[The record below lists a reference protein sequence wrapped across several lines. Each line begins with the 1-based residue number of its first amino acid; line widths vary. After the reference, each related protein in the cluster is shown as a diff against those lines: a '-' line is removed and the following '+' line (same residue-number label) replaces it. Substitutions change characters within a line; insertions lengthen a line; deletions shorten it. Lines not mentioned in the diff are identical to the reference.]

1 LPTIAPHTNNK
12 DLHDLCAILSQEGF
26 LPQAPDY
33 ARLVDLAFQEQV
45 AALLA
50 HRLSLQDF
58 PKEQSA
64 RLSQALMNAS
74 RISLLQSRA
83 FVQLNRRFQEMG
95 IRPIW
100 LKGLVL
106 AHTLYDA
113 PHLRPMGDL
122 DLLVSSHQYKQAIEA
137 GLALGYL
144 LYETALPRPP
154 ERFAHH
160 EHLVDSE
167 TGLVHIEI
175 HHRLLG
181 YGGADYLPAAYL
193 SAWMQNPNHFQIKD
207 ETFYCLP
214 PEAHFLYLCAHAFLQ
229 HGEAHIK
236 LRHLFDL
243 DLVLRKQPLDWSL
256 LLEMAV
262 DLRWTYLLSHALRR
276 LQAYFQTPLP
286 PNILEQ
292 LEAQRPADEDI
303 DLVQRLEEGD
313 IRGERLLRLLSQM
326 SFAERVRAIQK
337 AAFPPSDYMRQRYK
351 IGADKA
357 VWPYYFYRWGDQMS
371 GLVAALRK
379 RQKK

>member
-1 LPTIAPHTNNK
+1 LPTTASQQNSK
-12 DLHDLCAILSQEGF
+12 DFQDLCAILSQEAF

-33 ARLVDLAFQEQV
+33 ASLVDLAFQEQV

-50 HRLSLQDF
+50 HRLPRKDF
-58 PKEQSA
+58 PKEQA
-64 RLSQALMNAS
+64 DRLSQYLLAGS
-74 RISLLQSRA
+74 RISLLQTRA
-83 FVQLNRRFQEMG
+83 FVHLNRRLQEMG

-122 DLLVSSHQYKQAIEA
+122 DFLVPAHQYKPAIEA
-137 GLALGYL
+137 ALALGYL
-144 LYETALPRPP
+144 PYETALERPP

-167 TGLVHIEI
+167 TGLVHLEI

-181 YGGADYLPAAYL
+181 YGGADYLPDDYL
-193 SAWMQNPNHFQIKD
+193 SAWMQNPSSFQIKG

-243 DLVLRKQPLDWSL
+243 DLVLRKQVLDWSL

-262 DLRWTYLLSHALRR
+262 DLRWTYLLSHAMRR
-276 LQAYFQTPLP
+276 VQAYFQTPLP
-286 PNILEQ
+286 PKILEQ
-292 LEAQRPADEDI
+292 LETQRPADENI

-313 IRGERLLRLLSQM
+313 IRAERLLRLLGQM
-326 SFAERVRAIQK
+326 SFAERVQAIRK
-337 AAFPPSDYMRQRYK
+337 AAFPPSDYMRHRYK
-351 IGADKA
+351 IGAEKA
-357 VWPYYFYRWGDQMS
+357 VWPYYVYRWGDQVR
-371 GLVAALRK
+371 GLLAALRK